1 MSVYPVMLEGRRFGA
16 LVVGGGP
23 VAARK
28 VKGLL
33 DGGVSVEVVATTIG
47 PEIRAMA
54 PGAKLML
61 HERPFDQDDLRP
73 ATIVIAA
80 TDDAD
85 LNARIAARAIAAG
98 CLVNVVDDPRGG
110 NFVTASVH
118 RSGELTIAVSTGRT
132 PAAAAAI
139 RASLGSRFDSRYA
152 RAIVALRTLRE
163 RLLRGGRREEWTR
176 ASAELIGDDFCA
188 EVEQGTIESR
198 IAAWR

>member
-1 MSVYPVMLEGRRFGA
+1 MLEGARFSA
-16 LVVGGGP
+16 IVVGGGH

-28 VKGLL
+28 VRSLV
-33 DGGVSVEVVATTIG
+33 DGGVNVTIVAPRIA
-47 PEIRAMA
+47 PEIRAMSA
-54 PGAKLML
+54 DERVTL
-61 HERPFDQDDLRP
+61 HERAFELTDIKP

-80 TDDAD
+80 TDDPD
-85 LNARIAARAIAAG
+85 LNSRIGANAIAAG

-152 RAIVALRTLRE
+152 KAIVALRTLRE
-163 RLLRGGRREEWTR
+163 RLLRGGKREDWTR
-176 ASAELIGDDFCA
+176 ASAELIGDEFCA
-188 EVEQGTIESR
+188 EVEQGTIEAR